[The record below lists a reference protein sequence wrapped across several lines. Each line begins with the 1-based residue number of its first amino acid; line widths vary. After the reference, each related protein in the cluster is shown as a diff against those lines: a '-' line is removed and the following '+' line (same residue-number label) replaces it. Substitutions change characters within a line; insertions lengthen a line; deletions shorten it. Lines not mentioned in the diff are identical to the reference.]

1 MTILDRT
8 AAGGASSAELASL
21 DLTGVGREQ
30 AEDWLARMSLIR
42 QFETVAEP
50 LVVAGKIPG
59 GMHSAIGQEATAVGV
74 LSALAEGDI
83 VTGTHRSHHITL
95 AKGLPPREVMAELYG
110 KATGSLG
117 GRGGHMHLAD
127 AARGHFGSNGIVGA
141 GLGIALGAAL
151 GSAVGRRGQVAV
163 GFFGDGGANI
173 GRVWE
178 FVNLAVV
185 WKLPLVVVC
194 ENNLYA
200 VETPYAQVTGG
211 GDIAARAAGFG
222 LPAQKVDGQDVVEVH
237 RAAAAAVERARAG
250 GGPTFIESMT
260 YRLGGHD
267 VGDRETY
274 RTRAEVERWRA
285 AQDPVLRL
293 AAAVQLAGLLSA
305 DDVAAVLA
313 AAERT
318 VAEAVDFAESSPF
331 PDPGT
336 LLTGVTGTDLRIRSN
351 P

>member
-1 MTILDRT
+1 MTILDRQS
-8 AAGGASSAELASL
+8 AGGASSPELAPL
-21 DLTGVGREQ
+21 DLTGVDRGQ
-30 AEDWLARMSLIR
+30 AESWLAAMSLIR

-50 LVVAGKIPG
+50 LVMAGKIPG

-74 LSALAEGDI
+74 ISALAEGDI
-83 VTGTHRSHHITL
+83 VTGTHRSHHVTL

-127 AARGHFGSNGIVGA
+127 VGRGHFGSNGIVGA
-141 GLGIALGAAL
+141 GLGLALGAAL
-151 GSAVGRRGQVAV
+151 GSSVGHRGQVAV
-163 GFFGDGGANI
+163 GFFGDGAANI

-178 FVNLAVV
+178 YVNLAVV
-185 WKLPLVVVC
+185 WQLPLVVVC

-211 GDIAARAAGFG
+211 GDIAARARGFG
-222 LPAQKVDGQDVVEVH
+222 LPAEKVDGQDVAAMH
-237 RAAAAAVERARAG
+237 RAAAAAVQRARAG
-250 GGPTFIESMT
+250 GGPTFIESLT

-274 RTRAEVERWRA
+274 RTREEVERWRA

-293 AAAVQLAGLLSA
+293 AAAAQLAGLLSA
-305 DDVAAVLA
+305 DDVAAALA
-313 AAERT
+313 AAEQA
-318 VAEAVDFAESSPF
+318 VAEAVEYAEASPF

-336 LLTGVTGTDLRIRSN
+336 LLTGVTATDLRIRSN

>member
-1 MTILDRT
+1 MTLLDRT
-8 AAGGASSAELASL
+8 SGGGASSTGLL
-21 DLTGVGREQ
+21 PMDLTGVDRDQ
-30 AEDWLARMSLIR
+30 AADWLARMSLIR

-50 LVVAGKIPG
+50 LVSAGKIPG

-74 LSALAEGDI
+74 LSALAETDV

-95 AKGLPPREVMAELYG
+95 AKGLPPAEVMAELYG
-110 KATGSLG
+110 KATGLLG

-127 AARGHFGSNGIVGA
+127 VGRGHYGSNGIVGA

-151 GSAVGRRGQVAV
+151 ASSVARRGQVAV
-163 GFFGDGGANI
+163 GFVGDGAANI

-178 FVNLAVV
+178 FVNLAVI
-185 WKLPLVVVC
+185 WRLPLLIVC

-200 VETPYAQVTGG
+200 VETPYQQVTGG

-222 LPAQKVDGQDVVEVH
+222 LPTAKVDGQDVAEVH
-237 RAAAAAVERARAG
+237 RVAAVAVARARAG
-250 GGPTFIESMT
+250 DGPTFVESLT

-274 RTRAEVERWRA
+274 RTREEVERWRA

-293 AAAVQLAGLLSA
+293 AAAAQVAGLLSA
-305 DDVAAVLA
+305 DDVAAATA
-313 AAERT
+313 AAERA
-318 VAEAVDFAESSPF
+318 VAAAVEFAESSPF
-331 PDPGT
+331 PDPAT
-336 LLTGVTGTDLRIRSN
+336 LTDGVTATDLRIRSN